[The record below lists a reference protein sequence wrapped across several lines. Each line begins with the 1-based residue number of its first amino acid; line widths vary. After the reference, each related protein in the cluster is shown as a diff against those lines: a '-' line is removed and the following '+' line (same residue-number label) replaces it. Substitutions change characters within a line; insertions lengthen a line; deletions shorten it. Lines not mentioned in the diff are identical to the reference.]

1 MRSWL
6 LVFLAVV
13 VGACGGDHS
22 YRVGVI
28 GRNPAFGGADLAVR
42 EVNGANGIGGALLHT
57 QRGDT
62 SVVLNGDSSKIADKL
77 AGDSTVKF
85 ILMQTGQGLP
95 APLMRVIYARGG
107 AGSP

>member
-6 LVFLAVV
+6 LVSLAVAV
-13 VGACGGDHS
+13 VACGGDRA

-42 EVNGANGIGGALLHT
+42 EVDGANGINGVPLRT

-62 SVVLNGDSSKIADKL
+62 AAVVKGDTLSGFVD
-77 AGDSTVKF
+77 GCGTVTCV
-85 ILMQTGQGLP
+85 L
-95 APLMRVIYARGG
+95 V
-107 AGSP
+107 